1 MQIIF
6 SDSFGARL
14 DAILEYIS
22 EDSVNEAL
30 SFNRELHKKI
40 KEIPLMPYKYRK
52 SIHFNNNDI
61 RDMIFKGYTI
71 AYLIDNEQIVILGI
85 LKYRQTF

>member
-6 SDSFGARL
+6 KDSFSARL
-14 DAILEYIS
+14 DEILDYIS
-22 EDSVNEAL
+22 ENSVNEAL
-30 SFNRELHKKI
+30 SFNSQLHKKI
-40 KEIPLMPYKYRK
+40 KDIPLMPYKCRK
-52 SIHFNNNDI
+52 SIHYHNDNI

-71 AYLIDNEQIVILGI
+71 AYLAGHEYIVILGI